1 MVELTAAAVRR
12 RVAQGGVVVVFDGLD
27 EVLVRLDPPDQGLST
42 RQLFRVVDAQSISRM
57 LLTSRTQCFRT
68 IREEV
73 GYFLGRER
81 AGLRGANYLSLLM
94 LPFRT
99 EQVREYLAA
108 NLAWDEEQV
117 DDLLATI
124 AAVHDLTDL
133 ARRPVTLRMIADHVG
148 LIERAKMN
156 GTPVRAV
163 SLYGEFVDGWLERDE
178 GKHALRPRHKRF
190 LMEHIA
196 ARLARDGRA
205 SWSADEVDDWLIEL
219 IDGRSDLKRRY
230 RPWEPERWAADFRT
244 ATFLSRNGDAFAF
257 AHRSFGEYFLAQYL
271 YRELT
276 ESAMDALAMPVPS
289 PETLDFLGQSIAALP
304 AERRA
309 TALATLARIGT
320 RYIPQASELAL
331 AYALQAERQLH
342 PRQPLDGVV
351 LAGAQLSGLRF
362 GGPGGGRPLSLARA
376 NLSGADLRDAVFV
389 GVDLTGANLSGA
401 DLTGRRVPSFP
412 TGREPPHGRPRDR
425 HPAAR
430 LHDRRCRP
438 GRRGRAPSPGATLP
452 TGPR

>member
-178 GKHALRPRHKRF
+178 GKHALRPDTS
-190 LMEHIA
+190 A
-196 ARLARDGRA
+196 S
-205 SWSADEVDDWLIEL
+205 SWS
-219 IDGRSDLKRRY
+219 
-230 RPWEPERWAADFRT
+230 T
-244 ATFLSRNGDAFAF
+244 
-257 AHRSFGEYFLAQYL
+257 
-271 YRELT
+271 
-276 ESAMDALAMPVPS
+276 S
-289 PETLDFLGQSIAALP
+289 PP
-304 AERRA
+304 A
-309 TALATLARIGT
+309 
-320 RYIPQASELAL
+320 
-331 AYALQAERQLH
+331 
-342 PRQPLDGVV
+342 
-351 LAGAQLSGLRF
+351 
-362 GGPGGGRPLSLARA
+362 
-376 NLSGADLRDAVFV
+376 
-389 GVDLTGANLSGA
+389 
-401 DLTGRRVPSFP
+401 
-412 TGREPPHGRPRDR
+412 
-425 HPAAR
+425 
-430 LHDRRCRP
+430 
-438 GRRGRAPSPGATLP
+438 SPGTAAPRGAP
-452 TGPR
+452 TRSTTG